1 MLYFTPIRSG
11 LFTMDDSFL
20 FSGYFLTLHMCCL
33 LQRSLHCESSRK
45 CASLGWIADW
55 AAPTGA
61 LGIVQDMKSSEDSL
75 SIETPVLSK
84 DLSRWGC
91 LANLSREFCCML
103 VLDPVGD
110 KQRLLQNILEQRIR
124 LGIINGD
131 VDLSMRG
138 LSFTAALG
146 KALENLRARTKKG
159 PSADKCDAS

>member
-1 MLYFTPIRSG
+1 
-11 LFTMDDSFL
+11 
-20 FSGYFLTLHMCCL
+20 MCCL

-61 LGIVQDMKSSEDSL
+61 LGIVQDLIIESGRKSSEDGL

-91 LANLSREFCCML
+91 LANLAQEFCCML

-131 VDLSMRG
+131 VDLS
-138 LSFTAALG
+138 
-146 KALENLRARTKKG
+146 KA
-159 PSADKCDAS
+159 